1 MLNNE
6 RLFWINKDH
15 DICFHVAGFRCRQT
29 EMCGLKESLV
39 DEQTDGHTGR
49 RIKEATYKLTNEM
62 KKLTGQP
69 KNKMRDR

>member
-1 MLNNE
+1 M
-6 RLFWINKDH
+6 F
-15 DICFHVAGFRCRQT
+15 
-29 EMCGLKESLV
+29 GLKESLV